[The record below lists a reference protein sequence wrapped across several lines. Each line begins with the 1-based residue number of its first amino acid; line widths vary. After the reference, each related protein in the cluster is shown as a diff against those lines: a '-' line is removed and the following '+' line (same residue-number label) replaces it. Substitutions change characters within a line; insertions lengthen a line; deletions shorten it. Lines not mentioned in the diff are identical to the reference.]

1 MPGTVRRTRVIPGL
15 RTEHASPSPRVGFL
29 NSHIEWISERS
40 FIPFEQSYCFPGT
53 HCLFN
58 MVTESSFPVLTA
70 NLDLRGELYQA
81 NKKLWEPVLK
91 RFENALR
98 QVSAEGNEVS
108 LKRHQSRGQL
118 LRKYTLAPLGTQYLT
133 IGNSQR
139 SGRVVVGS
147 GLAFSGTGSLCRICE

>member
-1 MPGTVRRTRVIPGL
+1 
-15 RTEHASPSPRVGFL
+15 
-29 NSHIEWISERS
+29 
-40 FIPFEQSYCFPGT
+40 
-53 HCLFN
+53 

-91 RFENALR
+91 KFENALQ

-118 LRKYTLAPLGTQYLT
+118 LRKYTFAPLG
-133 IGNSQR
+133 R
-139 SGRVVVGS
+139 S
-147 GLAFSGTGSLCRICE
+147 I